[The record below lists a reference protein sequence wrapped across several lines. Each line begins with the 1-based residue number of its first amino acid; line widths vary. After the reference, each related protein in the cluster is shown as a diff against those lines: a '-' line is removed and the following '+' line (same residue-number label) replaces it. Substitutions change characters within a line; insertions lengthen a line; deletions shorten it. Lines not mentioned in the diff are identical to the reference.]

1 MEVYMWECKI
11 CRRILEDEDLTCWSC
26 GGKREDVGLTQD
38 QDDKAQF
45 KEAAQNLP
53 MSPDSSQDKKSVNF
67 DPEKLAK
74 EKEKYKNLPTL
85 SDKLKYFAEKLSADD
100 ALDSRIIKENLVIS
114 KKWVVINS
122 SLIMDILE
130 SGVFSDNP
138 IHVCVYSS
146 DTQILV
152 FTEQGLVVYSE
163 GEFHLFDYGYKI
175 PLEIRFP
182 MEVRIEM
189 ESFQSCFPS
198 QNEQF

>member
-26 GGKREDVGLTQD
+26 GGKREDVALTQD
-38 QDDKAQF
+38 QDDKSQS
-45 KEAAQNLP
+45 KKAAQNLP
-53 MSPDSSQDKKSVNF
+53 KSPDFSQDKKSVNF

-74 EKEKYKNLPTL
+74 KKEKYKNLPTL
-85 SDKLKYFAEKLSADD
+85 SDKLKYLAEKLSADD

-130 SGVFSDNP
+130 SGVFSNNP
-138 IHVCVYSS
+138 IHVFVYSS
-146 DTQILV
+146 DKQTLV
-152 FTEQGLVVYSE
+152 FTEQGLVIYSE
-163 GEFHLFDYGYKI
+163 GELHLFDYGHKI

-198 QNEQF
+198 QNE